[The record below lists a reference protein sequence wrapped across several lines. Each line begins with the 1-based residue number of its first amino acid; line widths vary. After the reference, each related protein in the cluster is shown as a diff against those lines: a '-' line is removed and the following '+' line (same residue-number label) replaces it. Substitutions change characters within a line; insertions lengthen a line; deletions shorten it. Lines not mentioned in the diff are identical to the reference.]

1 MVFHRHSASEPLLTA
16 RPPDRLTH
24 PEGAIMRT
32 AALLLM
38 LLPVLPAA
46 AQEPLETKLVVTQG
60 GQETGREEFT
70 LRASRARGLPGS
82 TIIAAARYPS
92 TGPTTRLA
100 ATLERT
106 PDSALAKF
114 QLDVESAGAVTVIL
128 AAGSGARL
136 IVRTVAK
143 GSESGR
149 ELPGGPDVVL
159 LDDSVFA
166 LYQPV
171 AELAT
176 ASGRTLTAIFPRTG
190 RRATFTARRE
200 SGTAGGA
207 GRVVQSGD
215 IAGTLATDAAG
226 RLERLEF
233 PAKATAVKR
242 QE

>member
-1 MVFHRHSASEPLLTA
+1 MHR
-16 RPPDRLTH
+16 
-24 PEGAIMRT
+24 

-38 LLPVLPAA
+38 VLPILPAA
-46 AQEPLETKLVVTQG
+46 AQEPLETKLIVAQN
-60 GQETGREEFT
+60 GQEIGREEFT
-70 LRASRARGLPGS
+70 LRATRARGLPGS

-159 LDDSVFA
+159 LDDSIFS
-166 LYQPV
+166 LYHPV

-176 ASGRTLTAIFPRTG
+176 PAGRALTAIFPRSG
-190 RRATFTARRE
+190 RRATVTARRE
-200 SGTAGGA
+200 SGAAGGA
-207 GRVVQSGD
+207 SRIALSGD
-215 IAGTLATDAAG
+215 ISGTLQTDANG
-226 RLERLEF
+226 RLVRLEL
-233 PAKATAVKR
+233 PDKGLVITRA
-242 QE
+242 E

>member
-1 MVFHRHSASEPLLTA
+1 
-16 RPPDRLTH
+16 
-24 PEGAIMRT
+24 MRS

-38 LLPVLPAA
+38 VLPFLRAA
-46 AQEPLETKLVVTQG
+46 AQEPLETKLVVTQN
-60 GQETGREEFT
+60 GQEIGREEFT
-70 LRASRARGLPGS
+70 FRPTRGRGLPGT

-92 TGPTTRLA
+92 ISPTTRLA

-106 PDSALAKF
+106 PDSSLAKF

-159 LDDSVFA
+159 LDDGVFS
-166 LYQPV
+166 LYHPV

-176 ASGRTLTAIFPRTG
+176 PAGRTLTAIFPRSG

-200 SGTAGGA
+200 SGSAGAA
-207 GRVVQSGD
+207 GRVALSGE
-215 IAGTLATDAAG
+215 ITGTLVTDAHG
-226 RLERLEF
+226 RLERLEL
-233 PAKATAVKR
+233 PAKGTVVTRA
-242 QE
+242 E

>member
-1 MVFHRHSASEPLLTA
+1 
-16 RPPDRLTH
+16 
-24 PEGAIMRT
+24 MRS
-32 AALLLM
+32 ALLLTMM
-38 LLPVLPAA
+38 LSLLGTGT
-46 AQEPLETKLVVTQG
+46 QEPLETRLVVTQNG
-60 GQETGREEFT
+60 KEIGREEFT
-70 LRASRARGLPGS
+70 LRPTRARGLPGS

-114 QLDVESAGAVTVIL
+114 QLDVESEGAVTVIL

-159 LDDSVFA
+159 LDDQVFS
-166 LYQPV
+166 LYMPV

-176 ASGRTLTAIFPRTG
+176 PTGRTLTAIFPRSG
-190 RRATFTARRE
+190 RRATITARRE
-200 SGTAGGA
+200 SGIAGGA
-207 GRVVQSGD
+207 SRVSLAGD
-215 IAGTLATDAAG
+215 IAGTLATDAQG
-226 RLERLEF
+226 RLERLEL
-233 PAKATAVKR
+233 PARNTIVTRAGA
-242 QE
+242 E

>member
-1 MVFHRHSASEPLLTA
+1 
-16 RPPDRLTH
+16 
-24 PEGAIMRT
+24 MRS

-38 LLPVLPAA
+38 VLPFLAAA
-46 AQEPLETKLVVTQG
+46 AQEPLETKLVVTQN
-60 GQETGREEFT
+60 GQEIGREEFT
-70 LRASRARGLPGS
+70 FRSTRGRGLPGT

-92 TGPTTRLA
+92 TNPTTRLA

-106 PDSALAKF
+106 PDSSLAKF

-159 LDDSVFA
+159 LDDGVFS
-166 LYQPV
+166 LYHPV

-176 ASGRTLTAIFPRTG
+176 PAGRTLTAIFPRSG
-190 RRATFTARRE
+190 KRATFTARRE
-200 SGTAGGA
+200 SGSAGAA
-207 GRVVQSGD
+207 GRVALSGE
-215 IAGTLATDAAG
+215 ITGTLVTDAHG
-226 RLERLEF
+226 RLERLEL
-233 PAKATAVKR
+233 PAKGTVVTRA
-242 QE
+242 E

>member
-1 MVFHRHSASEPLLTA
+1 
-16 RPPDRLTH
+16 
-24 PEGAIMRT
+24 
-32 AALLLM
+32 M

-46 AQEPLETKLVVTQG
+46 AQEPVETRLVVSQG
-60 GQETGREEFT
+60 GQEIGREEFT
-70 LRASRARGLPGS
+70 LRPSRAGGLPGS
-82 TIIAAARYPS
+82 TIIAAARYPA

-106 PDSALAKF
+106 PDSTLAKF
-114 QLDVESAGAVTVIL
+114 QLDVESSGAVTVIL

-166 LYQPV
+166 LYHPV
-171 AELAT
+171 AQLAT
-176 ASGRTLTAIFPRTG
+176 TGGRTLTAIFPRSG
-190 RRATFTARRE
+190 KRATFTARRE
-200 SGTAGGA
+200 SGSAGG
-207 GRVVQSGD
+207 GGQVTLSGD
-215 IAGTLATDAAG
+215 IAGTLVTDAAG

-233 PAKATAVKR
+233 PAKHTVVTR

>member
-1 MVFHRHSASEPLLTA
+1 
-16 RPPDRLTH
+16 
-24 PEGAIMRT
+24 MRS
-32 AALLLM
+32 AALLMM
-38 LLPVLPAA
+38 LLPALPAA

-60 GQETGREEFT
+60 GQEIGREEFT
-70 LRASRARGLPGS
+70 LRSTRGQGLPGS

-92 TGPTTRLA
+92 INPSTRLA

-159 LDDSVFA
+159 LDDAVFS
-166 LYQPV
+166 LYHPV

-176 ASGRTLTAIFPRTG
+176 PAGRTLTAIFPRTG
-190 RRATFTARRE
+190 KRATFTARRE

-207 GRVVQSGD
+207 SRVAMSGD
-215 IAGTLATDAAG
+215 ITGTLITDAHG
-226 RLERLEF
+226 RLERLEL
-233 PAKATAVKR
+233 PAKNTVVTRA
-242 QE
+242 E